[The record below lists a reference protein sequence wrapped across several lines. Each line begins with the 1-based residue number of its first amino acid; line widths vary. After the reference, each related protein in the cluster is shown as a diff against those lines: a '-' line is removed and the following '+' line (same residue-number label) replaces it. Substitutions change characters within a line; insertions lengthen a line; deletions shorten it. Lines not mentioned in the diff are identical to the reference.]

1 MKLIHI
7 LLITTLIATAPKKSE
22 ASDFYNATMAASS
35 SSGGT
40 DPMTAFITAL
50 GPSGAGTAIAIAVW
64 QILKR
69 AAPPVWSAL
78 QSCVGS
84 CKERSLPP
92 PYANFVNTHLS
103 ESPAKDALSLYLQL
117 LNTANTRFQ
126 DTLGFSYEIS
136 ANKIKYGTPRAV
148 ITCKRVDDGE
158 DGFPAALPPHLEAKG
173 MKKITGYMQS
183 LLSPYGAK
191 NVSKLLAEINDLYQT
206 GRVSLS
212 LTTEGDQNQFYTL
225 RAYIP
230 TVSTD
235 DSEVP
240 LTSYVIVETK
250 MRRTAPQQAPLKIV
264 VDDDL
269 DEGADKVIALAIPK
283 VPLPSPVSSSL
294 ESEDDSSPSLM
305 IPVST
310 HYSNA
315 HSSSRRQSVDGLDE
329 DLGE

>member
-1 MKLIHI
+1 MKFIHI
-7 LLITTLIATAPKKSE
+7 LLVTTLLITSPKKSE
-22 ASDFYNATMAASS
+22 ASDFYNATMIAD
-35 SSGGT
+35 SSGT
-40 DPMTAFITAL
+40 ADPMTAFITAL

-78 QSCVGS
+78 QSCIGS

-191 NVSKLLAEINDLYQT
+191 DVSKLLAEINDLYQT
-206 GRVSLS
+206 GRVSLNIS
-212 LTTEGDQNQFYTL
+212 TEGDQNQFYTF

-230 TVSTD
+230 TVSSD

-240 LTSYVIVETK
+240 LASYVIVETK
-250 MRRTAPQQAPLKIV
+250 MRRTAPQPAPLKIV

-269 DEGADKVIALAIPK
+269 DAGADQVVTHAIPK
-283 VPLPSPVSSSL
+283 APQSLLVSSSL
-294 ESEDDSSPSLM
+294 DGEEDSSPSIL
-305 IPVST
+305 VSASQ
-310 HYSNA
+310 HHSNA

-329 DLGE
+329 DLSE